1 MAFSY
6 LSPLI
11 YPLTGTPD
19 SKLKVA
25 LDLSRICANRLIPG
39 YTGALKIEWAKY
51 VNGQK
56 RLKKTS
62 EFTVLDGA
70 VGGDFFHIST
80 DNDEIGYIEI
90 HITSS
95 SPVFTAIDVSAGYAF
110 FNCRVNGVVNVNAD
124 AKYARPLIIDQIRH
138 TGSFCLTHSNCY
150 MDKNNGISTSFIVVN
165 PYKKALKAKI
175 RNQTGNQIE
184 LIVKA
189 QFTEVVDLS
198 QILQDQTA
206 STCMVVSKNRHP
218 AWILHKNSLSI
229 LENSINRIDHLE
241 LFRAEESYQDFS
253 LRQFLKRVVHR
264 LNPLKL

>member
-11 YPLTGTPD
+11 YPLTGISG

-25 LDLSRICANRLIPG
+25 LDLPRICASRLIRG
-39 YTGALKIEWAKY
+39 YTGQLKIEWAKY
-51 VNGQK
+51 INGQK
-56 RLKKTS
+56 RFKETS
-62 EFTVLDGA
+62 EFAVVDGA
-70 VGGDFFHIST
+70 VEGVFFHIST
-80 DNDEIGYIEI
+80 ENDEIGYIEI

-95 SPVFTAIDVSAGYAF
+95 SPVFSAIDVSAGYAF
-110 FNCRVNGVVNVNAD
+110 FNCPVNGVVNVNAD
-124 AKYARPLIIDQIRH
+124 AKYARPLIIDQIKR

-150 MDKNNGISTSFIVVN
+150 MDKNSGISTSFIVVN
-165 PYKKALKAKI
+165 PYQKALKAKI

-189 QFTEVVDLS
+189 QFAEVVDLS
-198 QILQDQTA
+198 QILQDQTPC
-206 STCMVVSKNRHP
+206 TCMVVSKNRHP
-218 AWILHKNSLSI
+218 AWILHKNSSSI

-253 LRQFLKRVVHR
+253 LRQFLKRLLHNR
-264 LNPLKL
+264 NPLKL